1 LEPAFL
7 EDVIAR
13 LDRLGLAYAVTGSIA
28 SNLWGTPR
36 LTHDVDIVV
45 VLPESEVPRVVAAFS
60 DDYYYVSEPAARDAV
75 RRGGMFNIV
84 DTGRN
89 VKADMWITKDDAF
102 NQSTLAR
109 RRRVEILPG
118 REAYVA
124 TAEDVLL
131 HKLVWHQITPSD
143 RQLGDAAGIAAVQAG
158 DLDLSYMRGWAAQQ
172 GTTALLDEVLAGKY
186 LKAT

>member
-1 LEPAFL
+1 MEPAFL
-7 EDVIAR
+7 EDVIDR
-13 LDRLGLAYAVTGSIA
+13 LERLGLAYAVTGSIA

-45 VLPESEVPRVVAAFS
+45 VLPDADVARVVAAFA
-60 DDYYYVSEPAARDAV
+60 DDYYVSEAAARDAA
-75 RRGGMFNIV
+75 RRSAMFNIV

-89 VKADMWITKDDAF
+89 VKADIWTTRDDPF
-102 NQSTLAR
+102 NQSTLSR

-124 TAEDVLL
+124 TPEDVLL

-158 DLDLSYMRGWAAQQ
+158 NLDLAYMRGWASRQ
-172 GTTALLDEVLAGKY
+172 GTAGLLEEILAGKY